1 LAALEAAEK
10 STLHLFL
17 GGAAVHRCD
26 NQLILKMAL
35 AAEGNTSGPKNHNE
49 ASSMT
54 PTPDASHSLLSTQV
68 TVRYP
73 GKPPVLCGVS
83 LKIAPG
89 EVLGLVGQSG
99 SGKSTLALAILG
111 LLGRQ
116 RAIVEGNITFQ
127 GADLLTLRERE
138 LRNLRGRTLSLVLQS
153 PLASLNPALQL
164 RTQLRE
170 AWQAHSDRNATTD
183 DCNRA
188 IESAMKSVSLPSG
201 KNDDAQ
207 DFLRKHAS
215 QLSVGQAQ
223 RVLIAMAILH
233 RPALLIA
240 DEATS
245 ALDVITQ
252 SEILQ
257 LFARLNRET
266 GMSVLY
272 ISHDLPSVAGICQ
285 RIAILHEGEIV
296 ETGSTEQIFTAPLHP
311 YTRRLMAALPQLPA
325 RREPPL
331 AKAQAA
337 TTE

>member
-1 LAALEAAEK
+1 
-10 STLHLFL
+10 
-17 GGAAVHRCD
+17 
-26 NQLILKMAL
+26 
-35 AAEGNTSGPKNHNE
+35 
-49 ASSMT
+49 MT
-54 PTPDASHSLLSTQV
+54 PPTVMDSSLSLLSAQV

-73 GKPPVLCGVS
+73 GKAPVLRGVS
-83 LKIAPG
+83 LDIARG
-89 EVLGLVGQSG
+89 EIVGLAGQSG

-116 RAIVEGNITFQ
+116 RAVVEGSILFQ
-127 GADLLTLRERE
+127 GENLLALRERQ
-138 LRNLRGRTLSLVLQS
+138 LRDLRGRSLSLVLQS
-153 PLASLNPALQL
+153 PLASLNPALQI
-164 RTQLRE
+164 RTQLWE
-170 AWQAHSDRNATTD
+170 AWRAHSDAKATSD
-183 DCNRA
+183 DCVRA
-188 IESAMKSVSLPSG
+188 IESALKSVSLPSG
-201 KNDDAQ
+201 SASH
-207 DFLRKHAS
+207 DFLNKRAS

-223 RVLIAMAILH
+223 RVLIAMAIMH

-296 ETGSTEQIFTAPLHP
+296 ESGPTEQIFTAPVHA
-311 YTRRLMAALPQLPA
+311 YTKRLMAALPQLPT
-325 RREPPL
+325 RESAK
-331 AKAQAA
+331 AKAQTAA
-337 TTE
+337 ME